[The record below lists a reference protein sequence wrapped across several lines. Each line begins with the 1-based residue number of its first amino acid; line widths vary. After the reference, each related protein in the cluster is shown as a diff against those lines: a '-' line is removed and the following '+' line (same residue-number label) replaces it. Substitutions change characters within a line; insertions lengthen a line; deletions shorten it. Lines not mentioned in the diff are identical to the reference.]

1 MDVRLQMLDENRWL
15 IPMTANMRVPGLI
28 FSNKM
33 LMKDVQRDQSLIQVV
48 NVAQLPGI
56 VGHSIA
62 MPDIH
67 YGYGFCIGGGDTPI
81 C

>member
-33 LMKDVQRDQSLIQVV
+33 LMKDVQRDQSLIQVA

-56 VGHSIA
+56 VGPGVISCTCH
-62 MPDIH
+62 
-67 YGYGFCIGGGDTPI
+67 G
-81 C
+81 